1 MVNSKKSYLFILVGG
16 VIIVVI
22 FALYLLSHTNQNNK
36 KNTYEGESNNWSAS
50 YIVDITES
58 TGRKDNK
65 LEYSNI
71 INSNLQLFYKNYLK
85 GSDEINIIEYNMKS
99 SARKL
104 NGQVNFSSQNKAGK
118 VEITSFNK
126 NVAYENKDEEIELMI
141 KWNGKQEVIKLK
153 RNVNN

>member
-1 MVNSKKSYLFILVGG
+1 
-16 VIIVVI
+16 
-22 FALYLLSHTNQNNK
+22 
-36 KNTYEGESNNWSAS
+36 
-50 YIVDITES
+50 
-58 TGRKDNK
+58 
-65 LEYSNI
+65 
-71 INSNLQLFYKNYLK
+71 
-85 GSDEINIIEYNMKS
+85 MKS

-153 RNVNN
+153 RNVDK